1 MKAYVATETWTGRLR
16 AALFTAAEIHELKNG
31 EAEGMTRPRRVALT
45 HVAVWMDAEDGT
57 FSERSQS
64 QKAACC
70 LTPLA

>member
-16 AALFTAAEIHELKNG
+16 AALFTTAEIHELKNG
-31 EAEGMTRPRRVALT
+31 EAEGMSRPRRVALT
-45 HVAVWMDAEDGT
+45 HATVWVDAEDVT

-64 QKAACC
+64 RKATCC